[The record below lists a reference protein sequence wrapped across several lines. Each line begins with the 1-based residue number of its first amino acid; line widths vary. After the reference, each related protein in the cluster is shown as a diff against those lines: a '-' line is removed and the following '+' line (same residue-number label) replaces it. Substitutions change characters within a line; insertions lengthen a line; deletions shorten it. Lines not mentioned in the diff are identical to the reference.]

1 MPELE
6 SAREKFPEVYQ
17 RGLGWCIPAAIEVV
31 IHHFGVDAI
40 TQEDMVYEYHENFG
54 DSGFCTLERQPV
66 QFRSTGRAVVIE
78 TARGL
83 LLPRANFDIFADIAR
98 ERCAAADQPFE
109 FIHPP
114 DSNNFP
120 GNIKSAVDDGF
131 GFLMACLLPNGD
143 FHIWAVI
150 GYEDDIIHAY
160 DPATRQ
166 TESKTA
172 ADFYVNYDSLVIRP
186 D

>member
-6 SAREKFPEVYQ
+6 FARAKFPEVYQ
-17 RGLGWCIPAAIEVV
+17 RGLGWCSPAAIEVV
-31 IHHFGVDAI
+31 IHYFGVDVI
-40 TQEDMVYEYHENFG
+40 TQEDMVYDYYEDFG
-54 DSGFCTLERQPV
+54 DDGFCTLERQQV
-66 QFRSTGRAVVIE
+66 RFRSKEKATVIE
-78 TARGL
+78 AARDL
-83 LLPRANFDIFADIAR
+83 VLQRANFDIFAEIAR
-98 ERCAAADQPFE
+98 ERCAAADQRFK
-109 FIHPP
+109 FIHPS

-120 GNIKSAVDDGF
+120 GHMKSTVDDGF

-150 GYEDDIIHAY
+150 GYEDHLIHAY

-172 ADFYVNYDSLVIRP
+172 AGFSVN
-186 D
+186 